1 MISAPLRTPQ
11 LKNVTSVKTHAHL
24 ALLEWEEALPSIA
37 PIIAPIAAQPSG
49 SPIRKSKTAMDR
61 CYEGGTAVLFAATIA
76 ALAASLCRF

>member
-24 ALLEWEEALPSIA
+24 ALLEWEETLPS
-37 PIIAPIAAQPSG
+37 IAPIAAQPSG

>member
-1 MISAPLRTPQ
+1 MISAPLRNPQ

-24 ALLEWEEALPSIA
+24 ALLEWEETLPS
-37 PIIAPIAAQPSG
+37 IAPIAAQPSG
-49 SPIRKSKTAMDR
+49 SPIHKSKTAMDR